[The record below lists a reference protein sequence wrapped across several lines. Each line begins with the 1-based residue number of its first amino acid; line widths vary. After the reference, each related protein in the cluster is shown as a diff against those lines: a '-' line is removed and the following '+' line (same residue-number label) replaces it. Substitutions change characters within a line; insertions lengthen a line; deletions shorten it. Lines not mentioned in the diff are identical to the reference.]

1 MAMKEIEMADKA
13 PNRDILRFPSQVLPR
28 RMNVQVRTFQK
39 AELSV
44 VKNNGLGRVEIIANH
59 GIVFNVSMGIP
70 PKRGLVGFWDCKTSE
85 CYMSSFTFKRVLF
98 TAIVLSMF
106 HH

>member
-1 MAMKEIEMADKA
+1 MARKETETADKA
-13 PNRDILRFPSQVLPR
+13 PNRDILQFLSQVLPR
-28 RMNVQVRTFQK
+28 RINVPVRTFQK

-98 TAIVLSMF
+98 TAVVLCMF
-106 HH
+106 HY